1 MPYTIAVS
9 AAGLRVRLPIALLLL
24 SACAERRAPPGDSLA
39 AAGAPPSSGV
49 GLQAD
54 NSALLVSSA
63 RWQSPPDT
71 LVWAD
76 STTRGDTTFV
86 VRGRAVT
93 SVVVL
98 TDSQSVRIDRADI
111 PSGIPAG
118 LFAVW
123 NGTQLKPNADLF
135 TMTYG
140 SVTPQN
146 IIAQITTAR
155 ARGMKMVISMTGGG
169 RKNYISRLPVTVEQI
184 RQNPD
189 TVRFPL
195 RLGDSV
201 MQFDVARWRARQD
214 LFNTPAIRAAIA
226 EGVKDGTIIGN
237 NVMDEPFNWGM
248 GPANEAN
255 SWGPKGTMN
264 KARVD
269 SLCAYVKAQHPT
281 LPQGVFQDYSIA
293 PDQQYRVC
301 DFVTSQFAHRKASQV
316 TAYRDA
322 ALAQFRS
329 EGVVP
334 SFAINVLDG
343 GFQAHGGKRNKG
355 WVCPLKTADG
365 LRDSTGG
372 RGTYDPNCR
381 MTPAQIRENGRTLG
395 QHGCFLTG
403 WRYDSA
409 FVAKPENQQAFRDVI
424 ATLAIRPAPVCIRS

>member
-1 MPYTIAVS
+1 MKAPRIAFFLLAS
-9 AAGLRVRLPIALLLL
+9 AGCSEGAKHMSSDLEYGAAPLNGESRLEP
-24 SACAERRAPPGDSLA
+24 
-39 AAGAPPSSGV
+39 
-49 GLQAD
+49 
-54 NSALLVSSA
+54 LLVRQA
-63 RWQSPPDT
+63 ATGVPPVRTDT

-93 SVVVL
+93 SVMVL
-98 TDSQSVRIDRADI
+98 ADSQSVRIDRPDI
-111 PSGIPAG
+111 PTGIPAG

-123 NGTQLKPNADLF
+123 DGTRLKPNADLF
-135 TMTYG
+135 SMTYG

-155 ARGMKMVISMTGGG
+155 AKGMKMVISMTGGG
-169 RKNYISRLPVTVEQI
+169 RANYTSRLPVTEEQI
-184 RQNPD
+184 RRNPD

-214 LFNTPAIRAAIA
+214 LFNTPAIRAVVA

-248 GPANEAN
+248 GPANKAN

-269 SLCAYVKAQHPT
+269 SLCAYAKAQHPT

-301 DFVTSQFAHRKASQV
+301 DFVTSQFAHRKASSV

-322 ALAQFRS
+322 ALALCRRDRHAC
-329 EGVVP
+329 
-334 SFAINVLDG
+334 SFSLNVLDG
-343 GFQAHGGKRNKG
+343 GVQVRRKPGQTDYAPGD
-355 WVCPLKTADG
+355 CPVTT
-365 LRDSTGG
+365 TGG
-372 RGTYDPNCR
+372 RGTYFPNCR
-381 MTPAQIRENGRTLG
+381 MTAEQVRDAGRVLG
-395 QHGCFLTG
+395 SAGCFLTG
-403 WRYDSA
+403 WRYDSS
-409 FVAKPENQQAFRDVI
+409 FMAKPENQQAFRDVI
-424 ATLAIRPAPVCIRS
+424 ATLASRPAPACLRR